1 MTKLTDTQAILLST
15 ASQRE
20 DGSVLPL
27 PASITPGGGA
37 SKAVAALLKRG
48 LAEERETRN
57 TTAVDRTD
65 GDIGYGVF
73 LTAAGAEAIGVEL
86 PELAVGDDAGVAA
99 SAPSAT
105 AASATA
111 SPKPPS
117 KTAAVLALLS
127 RPDGATLP
135 ELIEATGWLPHT
147 TRAALT
153 GIRKKGHDVARTKR
167 DGATCYRIAGQG

>member
-27 PASITPGGGA
+27 PASIAPGGGA
-37 SKAVAALLKRG
+37 GKAVAALLKRD
-48 LAEERETRN
+48 LAEEREAWN
-57 TTAVDRTD
+57 TAAAHRTD
-65 GDIGYGVF
+65 GEVRYGVY
-73 LTAAGAEAIGVEL
+73 LTAAGAAAIGVEL
-86 PELAVGDDAGVAA
+86 PDPSVGDDTVFAPAPAPVA
-99 SAPSAT
+99 
-105 AASATA
+105 A

-117 KTAAVLALLS
+117 KAAAVLALLS

-135 ELIEATGWLPHT
+135 ELIAATGWLPHT

-167 DGATCYRIAGQG
+167 DGATCYRIAAQA